1 MARNLSIDTLRGL
14 ACIFLVSFHVV
25 GSGASG
31 LFLESDHALS
41 QVNNVLAY
49 IRMPLF
55 TFLSGFVYACRPY
68 DGKPV
73 GFLKGKVR
81 RLLVP
86 MLLVGTFFAMLQS
99 LTPGT
104 HGGNYD
110 WHLLHI
116 IPVAHYWFLES
127 LFILFM
133 LTAYLDRFSI
143 LSTPGRCVGAWF
155 GAVLM
160 FMFVPTTDVFGISG
174 AMYLFPFF
182 LLGLACKRFDDK
194 LKCVH
199 ALWVAAAVLSFVLY
213 LSYTNQAL
221 PSRTTLGAFLISG
234 GLCIAL
240 LHSHIQIRWLAW
252 IGYFSFAIYLFH
264 SMFSAASRITLLRL
278 GVDSVAILFG
288 SGMALGILGPILVSA
303 ILRRVPLGNWVLG
316 ESSKRRHLPLKK
328 RYAGPA
334 AYPTNDT
341 AANYSVDKTVHNL
354 LAVRSAAQSG
364 GASVIIPSTQ
374 PKELV
379 PEQLGRL
386 VQIDEQISR
395 ALSPCFVPV
404 REALPKADGSLA
416 DIYDFG
422 DGLHPNDAGHAVIR
436 NRVTS
441 LIDSAASVSMPPR

>member
-1 MARNLSIDTLRGL
+1 LQVTRNLSIDTLRGL
-14 ACIFLVSFHVV
+14 ACVLLVAFHVV

-31 LFLESDHALS
+31 LFLNSDHALN

-68 DGKPV
+68 SGEPIE
-73 GFLKGKVR
+73 FFKGKVR

-110 WHLLHI
+110 WRLLHI

-133 LTAYLDRFSI
+133 LTVCLDGFSI
-143 LSTPGRCVGAWF
+143 LSTPGRCVGIWF
-155 GAVLM
+155 GAVLLSA
-160 FMFVPTTDVFGISG
+160 FVPTTNMFGISG
-174 AMYLFPFF
+174 AIYLFPFF

-199 ALWVAAAVLSFVLY
+199 ALWVAVALLSFVLY

-221 PSRTTLGAFLISG
+221 PGRTALLAVLTSG

-288 SGMALGILGPILVSA
+288 SGMVLGILGPILASA
-303 ILRRVPLGNWVLG
+303 ILQRVPLGNWVLG
-316 ESSKRRHLPLKK
+316 ESSKRRHSPLRKL
-328 RYAGPA
+328 YAGPA
-334 AYPTNDT
+334 TYPTNDT
-341 AANYSVDKTVHNL
+341 AA
-354 LAVRSAAQSG
+354 QSG
-364 GASVIIPSTQ
+364 GATVVIVSTQ

-379 PEQLGRL
+379 PEQLAQL
-386 VQIDEQISR
+386 VQIDEQVSR
-395 ALSPCFVPV
+395 VLSPCFVPV
-404 REALPKADGSLA
+404 REALAKPDGRIT
-416 DIYDFG
+416 DIYNSG

-436 NRVTS
+436 NRVSS
-441 LIDSAASVSMPPR
+441 LIDSGACASVPPG

>member
-1 MARNLSIDTLRGL
+1 VTRNLSIDTLRGL
-14 ACIFLVSFHVV
+14 ACVLLVAFHVV

-31 LFLESDHALS
+31 LFLDSDHALN

-68 DGKPV
+68 SGEPIK
-73 GFLKGKVR
+73 FLKGKVR

-99 LTPGT
+99 ITPGA

-110 WHLLHI
+110 WRLLHI

-133 LTAYLDRFSI
+133 LTACLDGFSI
-143 LSTPGRCVGAWF
+143 LSTPGRCVSIWF
-155 GAVLM
+155 GAVLL
-160 FMFVPTTDVFGISG
+160 FMFVPTTDMFGISG

-199 ALWVAAAVLSFVLY
+199 VLWVAVALLSFVLY

-221 PSRTTLGAFLISG
+221 PDRAGLVAVLVSG

-264 SMFSAASRITLLRL
+264 SMFSAASRIALLQL

-288 SGMALGILGPILVSA
+288 SGMVLGILGPILVSA
-303 ILRRVPLGNWVLG
+303 ILQRVPLGNWVLG
-316 ESSKRRHLPLKK
+316 ESSKRRHSPLKK
-328 RYAGPA
+328 LYAGPA
-334 AYPTNDT
+334 TYPINDT
-341 AANYSVDKTVHNL
+341 AANYSVDETVRNL
-354 LAVRSAAQSG
+354 LAIRSAAQSG
-364 GASVIIPSTQ
+364 GATVVIFSTQ

-379 PEQLGRL
+379 PEQSARL
-386 VQIDEQISR
+386 VQIDEQVSR
-395 ALSPCFVPV
+395 ALSPCFLPV
-404 REALPKADGSLA
+404 REALAKPDGSLA
-416 DIYDFG
+416 DIYNPG

-436 NRVTS
+436 NRVSS
-441 LIDSAASVSMPPR
+441 LIDSGACASVPPG